1 MEREGAVDGREEAAS
16 QLAALQADRAALA
29 DRVMQPWWHDV
40 ASGLLLFG
48 FFAASAVETSW
59 VRAVALLVFAV
70 GTSLLAWSYRRR
82 TGVWV
87 YPDGRAWLTWVPLA
101 LVIAVP
107 ALVLAE
113 DHDQRWAMPVAGAV
127 LGIALAVLSR
137 RWTRRWIA
145 ELRSEL

>member
-1 MEREGAVDGREEAAS
+1 MESDGIDRDAAVA
-16 QLAALQADRAALA
+16 QLAALEADRTALA

-40 ASGLLLFG
+40 AGGLLLFG
-48 FFAASAVETSW
+48 LLASYAIETSW
-59 VRAVALLVFAV
+59 VRALALLVFAL
-70 GTSLLAWSYRRR
+70 GLGGLAWSYQRR

-101 LVIAVP
+101 LVVSVP

-113 DHDQRWAMPVAGAV
+113 DHGQRWAMPVAGAV
-127 LGIALAVLSR
+127 LGTALALLSR

-145 ELRSEL
+145 ELRGER